1 MSDEYSIIV
10 DIDPPKKTRKIN
22 KANKASKVN
31 NPSKGNK
38 ANKAKEENIPLFN
51 HFNKFKESNYKVT
64 FLKDI
69 CKHYQLVQ
77 RGNKDE
83 LRERIYNFLFNSYYV
98 VKIQKNFR
106 RYLINLYYKF
116 KGPIIFNVKD
126 STNDTDFFTL
136 ENISE
141 INHDELF
148 SFKDNKN
155 IWAFNI
161 VSIYNLFIKSKSSIV
176 LNPYTRENLSNIIF
190 HNIKRFIRLSK
201 CLNKKINIIINE
213 NDNSLSLKKKN
224 EIKTLELFQIINEL
238 GNYSDHSWFL
248 NLNRVEL
255 IKFIRELHDIWNY
268 RAQLSNI
275 TKCEICSPY
284 GNPFRFIDISHI
296 AQINFLNLQKSSLA
310 IISQFITKG
319 TTNENC
325 NMGAI
330 YVLSALT
337 LVNSEAANSMPWLYQ
352 SVSY

>member
-22 KANKASKVN
+22 KINKVKS
-31 NPSKGNK
+31 NK
-38 ANKAKEENIPLFN
+38 IPEFSEFKE
-51 HFNKFKESNYKVT
+51 FKESNYTVN

-69 CKHYQLVQ
+69 CKHYKLVQ

-83 LRERIYNFLFNSYYV
+83 VRDKIYDFLFTSYYA
-98 VKIQKNFR
+98 VKIQKHFR

-116 KGPIIFNVKD
+116 KGPIVFNTKD
-126 STNDTDFFTL
+126 CTNDTDFFTL
-136 ENISE
+136 ENLSDV
-141 INHDELF
+141 NHDELF

-155 IWAFNI
+155 IWGFNI
-161 VSIYNLFIKSKSSIV
+161 VSIYNLFIKSKNKIV

-190 HNIKRFIRLSK
+190 HNIKRFIKLSK
-201 CLNKKINIIINE
+201 CLNKKINIVINE
-213 NDNSLSLKKKN
+213 NDTTISLKKKN

-238 GNYSDHSWFL
+238 GNYSDHNWFL
-248 NLNRVEL
+248 NLNRIEL
-255 IKFIRELHDIWNY
+255 IRFIRELHDIWNY

-275 TKCEICSPY
+275 VKCEICSPY
-284 GNPFRFIDISHI
+284 GNPFRFIDVL
-296 AQINFLNLQKSSLA
+296 QINHSNYLNIQRNALA

-319 TTNENC
+319 TSNENC
-325 NMGAI
+325 NLGAI

-337 LVNSEAANSMPWLYQ
+337 LVNVDAANSMPWLYQ

>member
-22 KANKASKVN
+22 RIYKNKITKEVN
-31 NPSKGNK
+31 F
-38 ANKAKEENIPLFN
+38 EIPLFSQ
-51 HFNKFKESNYKVT
+51 FKKFKEANYTVS

-69 CKHYQLVQ
+69 CKHYKLVK

-83 LRERIYNFLFNSYYV
+83 VRDKIYDFLFKSYYA

-116 KGPIIFNVKD
+116 KGPIIFNTKD

-141 INHDELF
+141 ISHNELF

-161 VSIYNLFIKSKSSIV
+161 VSIYNLFVKSKNKII
-176 LNPYTRENLSNIIF
+176 LNPYTRDPISNIIF
-190 HNIKRFIRLSK
+190 HNIRRFIRLSK
-201 CLNKKINIIINE
+201 CLNKNINITINE
-213 NDNSLSLKKKN
+213 NENILSLNKKN
-224 EIKTLELFQIINEL
+224 EIKTLELFQLINEL
-238 GNYSDHSWFL
+238 GNYSDHTWFL
-248 NLNRVEL
+248 NLNRIEL
-255 IKFIRELHDIWNY
+255 IKFIRELYDIWNY

-275 TKCEICSPY
+275 VKSEICSPY
-284 GNPFRFIDISHI
+284 GNPFRYIDVI
-296 AQINFLNLQKSSLA
+296 QINHLNFLQLQKNALS

-319 TTNENC
+319 TSNENC
-325 NMGAI
+325 NLGAM

-337 LVNSEAANSMPWLYQ
+337 LVNVEAANSMPWLFQ